1 MLVFNFVYDFL
12 IFNDVRLYVIKND
25 IISTNY
31 SSNKFP
37 IICSQL
43 NKWKKCN
50 RTQQSGKIADDSGF
64 SSIQVCIFQT
74 HLLETEHESSKKHL
88 NFSSACFAF

>member
-1 MLVFNFVYDFL
+1 MEKVQQNTTIRQNSQFADKKSKKHFN
-12 IFNDVRLYVIKND
+12 
-25 IISTNY
+25 ISST
-31 SSNKFP
+31 
-37 IICSQL
+37 
-43 NKWKKCN
+43 
-50 RTQQSGKIADDSGF
+50 DDSGF